1 MLRSSLRDSFPVSQT
16 LGPGPLFFSFFF
28 TLVTKSLV
36 DLFLILGIITFPVFV
51 DPFPVVFTVLSSVI
65 SDVFLVLLTIG
76 SLVVDESFL
85 VNFIPS
91 YTSGFEN
98 LNVLCSP
105 LFLPS

>member
-1 MLRSSLRDSFPVSQT
+1 MA
-16 LGPGPLFFSFFF
+16 PGRYFFF
-28 TLVTKSLV
+28 FFLTLVTKSLA

-76 SLVVDESFL
+76 SLVVDESIL